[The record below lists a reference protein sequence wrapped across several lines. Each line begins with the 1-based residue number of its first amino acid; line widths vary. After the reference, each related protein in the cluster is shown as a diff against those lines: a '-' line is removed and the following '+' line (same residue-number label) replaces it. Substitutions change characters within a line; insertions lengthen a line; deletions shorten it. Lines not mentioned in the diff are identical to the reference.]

1 MKNYSSIFI
10 RFTSIVFIFVIGSS
24 ASYAQTFKIATLSP
38 DGSVW
43 MKKMREGANVIE
55 GKTEG
60 RVKFK
65 FYPGGVM
72 GDDFSV
78 LRKMRIKQL
87 HGGAIAGGSLSRFYK
102 DSQVYNLPLKFKTF
116 EEVDYVRSQL
126 DEKIKQGFEE
136 GGIVTFG
143 LAEGG
148 FAYAMSKSPIS
159 SVSDLPKQKVWVPD
173 NDKAALEIVRT
184 YNIKPIPLP
193 FADVLTG
200 LQTGIIDTIAT
211 SPIAAVALQWHTQIK
226 HITDIPLLY
235 FYAVLAIDKKTFDKL
250 STDDQKTVR
259 MVMEDIFK
267 ELDAINRK
275 DNIAALE
282 ALKNRG
288 IQVEK
293 PAGETLQQWYTLAE
307 AASQRLVDTGEISPE
322 TLQVFEQHLAEF
334 RKKGSA
340 LTELQ
345 H

>member
-1 MKNYSSIFI
+1 MKKPLRTFTRITSIMLIFI
-10 RFTSIVFIFVIGSS
+10 IGSS
-24 ASYAQTFKIATLSP
+24 ASYAQTFKIATISP

-43 MKKMREGANVIE
+43 MKKMREGAKVIE
-55 GKTEG
+55 EKTES

-102 DSQVYNLPLKFKTF
+102 DSQVYNLPLKFKSF
-116 EEVDYVRSQL
+116 DEVDYVRSQL
-126 DEKIKQGFEE
+126 DDKIKQGFED
-136 GGIVTFG
+136 GGMITFG

-148 FAYAMSKSPIS
+148 FAYAMSKSPIN

-173 NDKAALEIVRT
+173 NDKAALEIVST
-184 YNIKPIPLP
+184 YKIKPIPLP

-226 HITDIPLLY
+226 HITDIPLMY
-235 FYAVLAIDKKTFDKL
+235 FYAVLAIDKKSFDKL
-250 STDDQKTVR
+250 SPEDQKIVR
-259 MVMEDIFK
+259 IVMDDIFK
-267 ELDAINRK
+267 ELDTINRK

-288 IQVEK
+288 IQVKK
-293 PAGETLQQWYTLAE
+293 PDGDTLQEWYGTAE
-307 AASQRLVDTGEISPE
+307 AASQRLVDTGEISAE
-322 TLQVFEQHLAEF
+322 ILQIFEQHLAEF
-334 RKKGSA
+334 RNNNSV

-345 H
+345 Q

>member
-1 MKNYSSIFI
+1 LFDS
-10 RFTSIVFIFVIGSS
+10 
-24 ASYAQTFKIATLSP
+24 
-38 DGSVW
+38 
-43 MKKMREGANVIE
+43 
-55 GKTEG
+55 
-60 RVKFK
+60 
-65 FYPGGVM
+65 
-72 GDDFSV
+72 DFSV

-116 EEVDYVRSQL
+116 EEVDYVRSKL

-148 FAYAMSKSPIS
+148 FAYAMSKSPIN

-226 HITDIPLLY
+226 HITDIPLIY

-250 STDDQKTVR
+250 STEDQKTVR
-259 MVMEDIFK
+259 TVMEDIFK

-288 IQVEK
+288 IQVGK
-293 PAGETLQQWYTLAE
+293 PAGKTLQQWYTLAE

-322 TLQVFEQHLAEF
+322 TLQVFEQHLAES
-334 RKKGSA
+334 RKKDSA